1 MSADPLTTTGQ
12 FAQFNDLANRADLE
26 AGLRNLER
34 DLKAWAMLAL
44 AVRPRSS
51 SPRWWRSSC
60 WRERKA

>member
-12 FAQFNDLANRADLE
+12 FAQFNDLANRADPE

-44 AVRPRSS
+44 AVQAAIIVAAMVAL
-51 SPRWWRSSC
+51 
-60 WRERKA
+60 KLLA

>member
-1 MSADPLTTTGQ
+1 VSADPLTTTGQ

-44 AVRPRSS
+44 AVQAAIIVAAMVAL
-51 SPRWWRSSC
+51 
-60 WRERKA
+60 KLLA